1 MNGST
6 LERNQS
12 FAIREYKLKNKIN
25 NEYKKTNSNNI
36 IRIEM
41 FGSCKSL
48 FNLIYVQLN
57 PKEFDLYIH
66 FHKNHFP

>member
-25 NEYKKTNSNNI
+25 NECKTTNSNNI

-41 FGSCKSL
+41 FGLYKSS
-48 FNLIYVQLN
+48 FYLIYS
-57 PKEFDLYIH
+57 
-66 FHKNHFP
+66 